1 MVAVTGIW
9 LWFLCQMYLWEPL
22 DVKPVGQKNHMVM
35 GAYGD
40 ETHNFDFI
48 KAMLKQKN
56 SIPLSQAVIKEAV

>member
-1 MVAVTGIW
+1 
-9 LWFLCQMYLWEPL
+9 MYLWEPL

>member
-1 MVAVTGIW
+1 
-9 LWFLCQMYLWEPL
+9 
-22 DVKPVGQKNHMVM
+22 M

-56 SIPLSQAVIKEAV
+56 SIPLSQAVIKEAVQMGNLRVQRDFSDQ